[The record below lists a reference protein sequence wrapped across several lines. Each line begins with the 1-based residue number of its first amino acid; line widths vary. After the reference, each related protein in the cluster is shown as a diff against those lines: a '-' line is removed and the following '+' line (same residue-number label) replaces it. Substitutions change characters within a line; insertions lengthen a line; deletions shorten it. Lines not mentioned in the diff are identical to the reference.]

1 MNKNLIKDGEV
12 IDAGTVII
20 TEMANLPSEREKL
33 VSALQKN
40 GVTIGINSPN
50 DELYTA
56 IFTGIAKSKSFRT
69 DIKKAVYSYLQSKKE
84 FTPSQ
89 REGFF
94 NFLTEDEAK
103 AIFKSAGATAGQ
115 QVTQTS
121 NVAAGSPTR
130 QSGGGFFSGLFTKE
144 QLAQFAN
151 TGINFISSKL
161 TQKADEKS
169 VQEGIKYQVAKA
181 NAAEL
186 ERQKEEAKKKW
197 VVPVVIASVVVV
209 AGIIGFVIY
218 KNRKK

>member
-1 MNKNLIKDGEV
+1 MNKSLIKDEEV

-33 VSALQKN
+33 VAALQKN

-56 IFTGIAKSKSFRT
+56 IFTAIAKSKSFRT
-69 DIKKAVYSYLQSKKE
+69 DIKKAVYSYLQSKKN
-84 FTPSQ
+84 FTQSEQ
-89 REGFF
+89 EGFF
-94 NFLTEDEAK
+94 NLTDDEAK
-103 AIFKSAGATAGQ
+103 DIFRRAGASTGQ
-115 QVTQTS
+115 QVT
-121 NVAAGSPTR
+121 AATNTASGGIT
-130 QSGGGFFSGLFTKE
+130 QKGGGFFSGLFTKE
-144 QLAQFAN
+144 QLANYAN
-151 TGINFISSKL
+151 MGINLISSKL

-197 VVPVVIASVVVV
+197 VIPVVIVSGLVV

>member
-1 MNKNLIKDGEV
+1 MNKNLINDEV

-33 VSALQKN
+33 VAALQKN
-40 GVTIGINSPN
+40 GVTIEINSPN

-69 DIKKAVYSYLQSKKE
+69 DIKKAVYSYLQSKNNN
-84 FTPSQ
+84 FSQ
-89 REGFF
+89 SERESFF
-94 NFLTEDEAK
+94 NLTEDEAK
-103 AIFKSAGATAGQ
+103 DIFRLAGAKTGQ
-115 QVTQTS
+115 QVAQTT
-121 NVAAGSPTR
+121 NVAAGGTTT
-130 QSGGGFFSGLFTKE
+130 QKSGGFLSGLFTKE
-144 QLAQFAN
+144 QLAQYAN
-151 TGINFISSKL
+151 AGINLISSKL

-181 NAAEL
+181 NAAEV

-197 VVPVVIASVVVV
+197 VVPVVIASVVIV

>member
-1 MNKNLIKDGEV
+1 MNKNLINDEV

-33 VSALQKN
+33 VAALQKN
-40 GVTIGINSPN
+40 GVTISINSPN

-69 DIKKAVYSYLQSKKE
+69 DIKKAVYSYLQSKNNN
-84 FTPSQ
+84 FSQ
-89 REGFF
+89 SEREGFF
-94 NFLTEDEAK
+94 NLTEGEAMD
-103 AIFKSAGATAGQ
+103 IFKRAGATTGQ
-115 QVTQTS
+115 QVTQAT
-121 NVAAGSPTR
+121 NVVAGGTTT
-130 QSGGGFFSGLFTKE
+130 QKSGGFLSGLFTKE
-144 QLAQFAN
+144 QLANYAN
-151 TGINFISSKL
+151 AGINLISSKL